1 MTRLH
6 QVAALLLLV
15 AGMAY
20 GQGNRPEWKAIRDT
34 LGRQGKVDSG
44 VLRITYPRTDLGDVK
59 IGDDTVDSDLV
70 YESWFGF
77 VPMDG
82 ATMMMGDFCL
92 TEQELPVVQKY
103 LVDRGISISAVHN
116 HVIAESK
123 RMLFMHVG
131 MRGDPTQLAQIIKAA
146 LAKTAT
152 PTGEAPEETPM
163 KVDWSAA
170 EKTLGSPEEAEGKRV
185 EFVFPRA
192 DRLKVHGMAVPSTS
206 ALETADEASFQMF
219 DADRAVAY
227 AEFLLKTDEVN
238 PTIRAF
244 SAGGFTV
251 EAIHNHMI
259 DDDPHMIFIHAWGSG
274 QLKNLANT
282 VAAALK
288 QSDTRFRTLPG
299 H

>member
-1 MTRLH
+1 MTRFH

-15 AGMAY
+15 AGMAD

-34 LGRQGKVDSG
+34 LGRQGKVDAG

-59 IGDDTVDSDLV
+59 IADDTADPDLV

-131 MRGDPTQLAQIIKAA
+131 MRGDPAQLRRSSRRPWPRPRRRP
-146 LAKTAT
+146 AKRR
-152 PTGEAPEETPM
+152 
-163 KVDWSAA
+163 K
-170 EKTLGSPEEAEGKRV
+170 KR
-185 EFVFPRA
+185 R
-192 DRLKVHGMAVPSTS
+192 
-206 ALETADEASFQMF
+206 
-219 DADRAVAY
+219 
-227 AEFLLKTDEVN
+227 
-238 PTIRAF
+238 
-244 SAGGFTV
+244 
-251 EAIHNHMI
+251 
-259 DDDPHMIFIHAWGSG
+259 
-274 QLKNLANT
+274 
-282 VAAALK
+282 
-288 QSDTRFRTLPG
+288 
-299 H
+299 